1 MDFTFPRNETF
12 ERIAVALEGM
22 GASAV
27 PKFSEET
34 GRYDNASIAAWLAK
48 MRDGKNYGVSIPKGS
63 STACTKTGANAGSP
77 HKYRLSAF

>member
-34 GRYDNASIAAWLAK
+34 GR
-48 MRDGKNYGVSIPKGS
+48 
-63 STACTKTGANAGSP
+63 
-77 HKYRLSAF
+77 